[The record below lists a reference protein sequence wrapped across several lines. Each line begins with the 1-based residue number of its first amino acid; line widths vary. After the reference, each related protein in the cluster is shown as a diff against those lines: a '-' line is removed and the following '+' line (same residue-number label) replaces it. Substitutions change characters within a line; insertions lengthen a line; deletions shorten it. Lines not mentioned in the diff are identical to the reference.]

1 MKIKHGDLKKAA
13 EVVKKLN
20 FEMLDGYLF
29 FPVEFEFKHVDEF
42 GIESKSYKAETF
54 YGNKLIPGLLLRG
67 TECVLAYV
75 QSTSVFAFSLAEYLA
90 VTPQPNATTE
100 DFDFILKYESG
111 LVKTGEVSFSSM
123 ITIDGEYSRYS
134 MLHPQILNEEKPKGG
149 ITLL

>member
-1 MKIKHGDLKKAA
+1 MKIKHEDIKKAA
-13 EVVKKLN
+13 EIANKLN

-29 FPVEFEFKHVDEF
+29 FPVDFEVKHVDEF

-75 QSTSVFAFSLAEYLA
+75 QATSLFAFSLAEYLS
-90 VTPQPNATTE
+90 VTPQPDLKKE
-100 DFDFILKYESG
+100 DFDFILQYEAC

-123 ITIDGEYSRYS
+123 ITLDGEYSKYS
-134 MLHPQILNEEKPKGG
+134 MLHPQILNEDGG
-149 ITLL
+149 CMCCQK

>member
-29 FPVEFEFKHVDEF
+29 FPVEFDFKHVDEF
-42 GIESKSYKAETF
+42 GIESKSYKADTF
-54 YGNKLIPGLLLRG
+54 YGNRLVPGLLLRG

-75 QSTSVFAFSLAEYLA
+75 QSTSIYAFSLAEYLA
-90 VTPQPNATTE
+90 VTPQPNVTTE
-100 DFDFILKYESG
+100 DLDSILKYESG

-123 ITIDGEYSRYS
+123 ITIEGDYSKYS
-134 MLHPQILNEEKPKGG
+134 MLHPQILNEDRSINGMASM
-149 ITLL
+149 